1 MKNKLNILI
10 ATDAWEPQTNGVV
23 TTLKNL
29 GLNLQ
34 EKKHKVSFLTPKEF
48 ITIPCPTYPEIRLSI
63 NVFQKYLKKKFH
75 QINPDV
81 IHIATEGP
89 IGFAVRRYCVKNK
102 ILFTSSYHTKF
113 PEYIFERFKLKIIL
127 KLSKKFMAYFHSKS
141 YRVFVTT
148 ETMKKDLAN
157 KGFKKDKMVVWTRGV
172 NRNIFNNKGNI
183 KKLNYKK
190 PIWIYVGRIA
200 VEKNIEKFLELKL
213 PGTKL
218 LIGDGPQLKTLKEK
232 YREANFLG
240 NKNHSQV
247 AEYLGQ
253 SDVFVFPSLTDTFG
267 VVLIEA
273 LSMGVPI
280 AAYPVPG
287 PIDIIKDK
295 KIFTLNKD
303 LLTSCKRA
311 QNIKKIDCINA
322 VKGYTWENCAAI
334 FLKNI
339 FVNKK

>member
-1 MKNKLNILI
+1 
-10 ATDAWEPQTNGVV
+10 
-23 TTLKNL
+23 
-29 GLNLQ
+29 
-34 EKKHKVSFLTPKEF
+34 
-48 ITIPCPTYPEIRLSI
+48 
-63 NVFQKYLKKKFH
+63 
-75 QINPDV
+75 
-81 IHIATEGP
+81 
-89 IGFAVRRYCVKNK
+89 
-102 ILFTSSYHTKF
+102 
-113 PEYIFERFKLKIIL
+113 
-127 KLSKKFMAYFHSKS
+127 MAYFHSKS
-141 YRVFVTT
+141 HRVFVTT

-157 KGFKKDKMVVWTRGV
+157 EGFKKNKMVVWTRGV
-172 NRNIFNNKGNI
+172 NRNIFKNKANI

-200 VEKNIEKFLELKL
+200 IEKNIEKFLELKL

-232 YREANFLG
+232 FKDAKFLG
-240 NKNHSQV
+240 NQNHYQV

-303 LLTSCKRA
+303 LLASCKKA
-311 QNIKKIDCINA
+311 QKVKRVDCINA
-322 VKGYTWENCAAI
+322 VKSYTWENCARI
-334 FLKNI
+334 VLKNI
-339 FVNKK
+339 CINKK

>member
-1 MKNKLNILI
+1 
-10 ATDAWEPQTNGVV
+10 
-23 TTLKNL
+23 
-29 GLNLQ
+29 
-34 EKKHKVSFLTPKEF
+34 
-48 ITIPCPTYPEIRLSI
+48 
-63 NVFQKYLKKKFH
+63 
-75 QINPDV
+75 
-81 IHIATEGP
+81 
-89 IGFAVRRYCVKNK
+89 
-102 ILFTSSYHTKF
+102 
-113 PEYIFERFKLKIIL
+113 
-127 KLSKKFMAYFHSKS
+127 MAYFHSKS
-141 YRVFVTT
+141 HRVFVTT

-157 KGFKKDKMVVWTRGV
+157 KGFKINKMVVWTRGV
-172 NRNIFNNKGNI
+172 NRKIFNNKGDI
-183 KKLNYKK
+183 KKLDYKK

-232 YREANFLG
+232 YREAKFLG
-240 NKNHSQV
+240 NKNHYQV

-311 QNIKKIDCINA
+311 QNIKKIDCIHA
-322 VKGYTWENCAAI
+322 VRGYTWENCASI

-339 FVNKK
+339 YVNKK

>member
-1 MKNKLNILI
+1 M
-10 ATDAWEPQTNGVV
+10 
-23 TTLKNL
+23 
-29 GLNLQ
+29 
-34 EKKHKVSFLTPKEF
+34 
-48 ITIPCPTYPEIRLSI
+48 
-63 NVFQKYLKKKFH
+63 
-75 QINPDV
+75 
-81 IHIATEGP
+81 
-89 IGFAVRRYCVKNK
+89 
-102 ILFTSSYHTKF
+102 
-113 PEYIFERFKLKIIL
+113 
-127 KLSKKFMAYFHSKS
+127 
-141 YRVFVTT
+141 
-148 ETMKKDLAN
+148 
-157 KGFKKDKMVVWTRGV
+157 
-172 NRNIFNNKGNI
+172 
-183 KKLNYKK
+183 
-190 PIWIYVGRIA
+190 
-200 VEKNIEKFLELKL
+200 
-213 PGTKL
+213 
-218 LIGDGPQLKTLKEK
+218 KEK
-232 YREANFLG
+232 YREAKFLG
-240 NKNHSQV
+240 NKNHHQV

-322 VKGYTWENCAAI
+322 VKDYTWENCAAI